1 MPSPVRFA
9 VISFSD
15 ILTFV
20 INLIEQNRDRL
31 GELCGRYGVR
41 RLDIFGSA
49 LRPDFDANRSDL
61 DFVVE
66 FNNLTVKDGAD
77 RFLGLMV
84 DLEDL
89 FSRKIDLVSYS
100 AIRNPYFKQV
110 VDNTRVTL
118 YAA

>member
-1 MPSPVRFA
+1 M
-9 VISFSD
+9 IK
-15 ILTFV
+15 
-20 INLIEQNRDRL
+20 LIEQHRPQL
-31 GELCGRYGVR
+31 LALCRKYDVR
-41 RLDIFGSA
+41 RLDLIGSA
-49 LRPDFDANRSDL
+49 ARDDFDPGRSDL

-66 FNNLTVKDGAD
+66 FNNFTVANAAD
-77 RFLGLMV
+77 RYLGLMV

-89 FSRKIDLVSYS
+89 FGRKVDLVSYR